1 MPLPWITRDLLHKL
15 TASLKFTEGGMHIKV
30 GQDGP
35 TTVMVTVPLGE
46 EGLLTPVPNEN
57 VHAVIPLLKASRQI
71 SPMCGLKPIHLGW
84 QFIKLP

>member
-15 TASLKFTEGGMHIKV
+15 TASLKFTEGGLHIKV

-46 EGLLTPVPNEN
+46 EGLLTPMPNEN
-57 VHAVIPLLKASRQI
+57 VHTVDPLLKTLQADFPRY
-71 SPMCGLKPIHLGW
+71 GLRPIHLDW
-84 QFIKLP
+84 RFIKP